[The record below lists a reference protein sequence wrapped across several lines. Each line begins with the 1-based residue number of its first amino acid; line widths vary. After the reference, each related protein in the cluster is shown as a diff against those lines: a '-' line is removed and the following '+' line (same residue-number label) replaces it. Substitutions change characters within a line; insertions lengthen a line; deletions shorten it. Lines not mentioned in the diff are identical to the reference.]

1 MLYFC
6 SSVAI
11 TCLKF
16 CVWRRYAAGILSHTY
31 GLFTFLF
38 LFQQT
43 KLRHYMRMFT
53 LVIGQMYLG
62 WEQQKQ
68 IHEEGAADLVDGSD
82 QGLITFTP

>member
-1 MLYFC
+1 
-6 SSVAI
+6 
-11 TCLKF
+11 
-16 CVWRRYAAGILSHTY
+16 
-31 GLFTFLF
+31 
-38 LFQQT
+38 
-43 KLRHYMRMFT
+43 MRMFT